1 MFRIEHLRHTTHHLQ
16 QCHSIFFDEVNLSQ
30 FVLYYFQEYNIKKQ
44 QKKTLQQKLFYIQY
58 WDKEEL
64 YWFWR
69 VNVNKMNQKNSK

>member
-16 QCHSIFFDEVNLSQ
+16 QRHNIFFDEVNLSQ
-30 FVLYYFQEYNIKKQ
+30 FFLYFFQEYNINKQ
-44 QKKTLQQKLFYIQY
+44 QIIQY